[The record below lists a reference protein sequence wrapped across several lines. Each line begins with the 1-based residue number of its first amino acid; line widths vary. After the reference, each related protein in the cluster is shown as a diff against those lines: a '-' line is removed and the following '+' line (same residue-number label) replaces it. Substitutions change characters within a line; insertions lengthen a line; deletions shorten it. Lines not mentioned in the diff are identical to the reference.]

1 MVVGGLGLAALASN
15 LQRRKAEPHGQSEQG
30 DPPLMKAAIG
40 VILAGIALLGIVANI
55 H

>member
-1 MVVGGLGLAALASN
+1 MVVAGLGMAALASN
-15 LQRRKAEPHGQSEQG
+15 LQRRKTEPQGQTEQR